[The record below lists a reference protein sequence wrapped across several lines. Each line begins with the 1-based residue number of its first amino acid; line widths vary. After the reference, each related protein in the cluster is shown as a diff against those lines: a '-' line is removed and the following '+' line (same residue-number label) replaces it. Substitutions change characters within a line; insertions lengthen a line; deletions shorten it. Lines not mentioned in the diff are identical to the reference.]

1 MNIESNTPA
10 GAETAGEREK
20 TAHPDGT
27 ASETSTTNCPLA
39 EAVAAYARL
48 GYVPIPLNKDRR
60 PILRGWPDAEAGE
73 DAARDR
79 FEQCTAHGV
88 ALVTRGFIVL
98 DLDRNHAD
106 GVDGVASFAALVEA
120 HGGDFPS
127 DAEAPWVRSRRGG
140 AHVYLTVPAGVTIRS
155 SASKIAPGVDIKAG
169 RALATCPPT
178 PGYSWL
184 SPLTPLVDLPPAP
197 GWLIRLA
204 CPPPPPV
211 YRPVQ
216 PIQGERYAEKVFH
229 GELTAVAMAAKGQR
243 NAVLFKAAAR
253 LGELV
258 GAGML
263 SADVAASGLLHAAHA
278 CALVR
283 DDGRLAA
290 EGTIASGL
298 RRGMSNTSP
307 SIRGLRHGS

>member
-1 MNIESNTPA
+1 MPHESNTPA
-10 GAETAGEREK
+10 PGKG
-20 TAHPDGT
+20 DGRDRSDAQT
-27 ASETSTTNCPLA
+27 CRPTLPNDTTTRGLL
-39 EAVAAYARL
+39 EAAAAYARL
-48 GYVPIPLNKDRR
+48 GYVPVPLNKDRR
-60 PILRGWPDAEAGE
+60 PILRGWPDVEAGE

-88 ALVTRGFIVL
+88 ALVTRGHIVL
-98 DLDRNHAD
+98 DLDRGHVD
-106 GVDGVASFAALVEA
+106 GVDGVASFTALAEA
-120 HGGDFPS
+120 HGDDFPP
-127 DAEAPWVRSRRGG
+127 EGPCVRSRRGG
-140 AHVYLTVPAGVTIRS
+140 VHIYLAAPAGVTIRS
-155 SASKIAPGVDIKAG
+155 SASRIAPGIDIKAG

-184 SPLTPLVDLPPAP
+184 SPLTPLMDLPPAP
-197 GWLIRLA
+197 AWLVRLA

-216 PIQGERYAEKVFH
+216 PIQCERYAEKVFH

-263 SADVAASGLLHAAHA
+263 GADIAAQGLLVAAQA
-278 CALVR
+278 CGLVR
-283 DDGRLAA
+283 DDGRRAVEA
-290 EGTIASGL
+290 TIASGL
-298 RRGMSNTSP
+298 RAGTASQSP
-307 SIRGLRHGS
+307 RLGGRRHGW

>member
-1 MNIESNTPA
+1 
-10 GAETAGEREK
+10 
-20 TAHPDGT
+20 
-27 ASETSTTNCPLA
+27 LL
-39 EAVAAYARL
+39 EAAAAYARL
-48 GYVPIPLNKDRR
+48 GYVPIPLNRDRR

-73 DAARDR
+73 DAARER

-88 ALVTRGFIVL
+88 ALLTRGFIAL

-127 DAEAPWVRSRRGG
+127 EAEVPCVRSRRGG
-140 AHVYLTVPAGVTIRS
+140 AHEYRAAPAGVMMRS

-178 PGYSWL
+178 AGYSWL

-197 GWLIRLA
+197 TWLVRLA

-211 YRPVQ
+211 YRPVR
-216 PIQGERYAEKVFH
+216 PIQRERYTEKVFH
-229 GELTAVAMAAKGQR
+229 GELSAVATAAKGQR

-253 LGELV
+253 LGDLV

-263 SADVAASGLLHAAHA
+263 EADMAAQGLLAAAEA
-278 CALVR
+278 CGLASE
-283 DDGRLAA
+283 DGRRAVEA
-290 EGTIASGL
+290 TIASGL
-298 RRGMSNTSP
+298 RTGMASQSP
-307 SIRGLRHGS
+307 RLGGRRHGW

>member
-1 MNIESNTPA
+1 MNIESNAPA
-10 GAETAGEREK
+10 PGKG
-20 TAHPDGT
+20 DGRDRSDAQT
-27 ASETSTTNCPLA
+27 EGKAPRTSTTNYPLP
-39 EAVAAYARL
+39 EAAAAYARL

-73 DAARDR
+73 EAARER

-88 ALVTRGFIVL
+88 ALLTRGLMVI
-98 DLDRNHAD
+98 DQDRGHAD
-106 GVDGVASFAALVEA
+106 GVDGVASFAALLEA
-120 HGGDFPS
+120 HGGDIPS
-127 DAEAPWVRSRRGG
+127 EAPCVRSRRVG
-140 AHVYLTVPAGVTIRS
+140 AHVYLAAPAGVTMRS
-155 SASKIAPGVDIKAG
+155 SASKISPGVDIKAG

-184 SPLTPLVDLPPAP
+184 SPLTPLADLPPAP
-197 GWLIRLA
+197 DWLIRLA

-229 GELTAVAMAAKGQR
+229 GELNAVAMAAKGQR

-253 LGELV
+253 LGDLV

-263 SADVAASGLLHAAHA
+263 GADMAAQGLLVAAEA
-278 CALVR
+278 CCLVR
-283 DDGRLAA
+283 DDGRRAVEA
-290 EGTIASGL
+290 TIASGL
-298 RRGMSNTSP
+298 RTGMANQSP
-307 SIRGLRHGS
+307 RLGGRRHGW